1 MSNLEKKGYTPIQ
14 MVFYKQNQE
23 TVFEVETI
31 CAYNKDTRQVAE
43 IGTDALKQETNR
55 DMIVENPMKWGV
67 VGNFTVFS
75 QFVQLCI
82 KKVPKK
88 PFKKLKLALCIP
100 AKLSEV
106 EATALSEAF
115 EQAGKTEVVDI
126 LQSPFVE
133 AIESNQSYDIYV
145 DFVSEY
151 YNSEYFE

>member
-1 MSNLEKKGYTPIQ
+1 MSNLEKKGYAPVHL
-14 MVFYKQNQE
+14 VFYKSNQE
-23 TVFEVETI
+23 TVFEAETI
-31 CAYNKDTRQVAE
+31 CAYNKDTKQVAE

-106 EATALSEAF
+106 EAKALSEAF
-115 EQAGKTEVVDI
+115 EQTAKTEAVDI
-126 LQSPFVE
+126 LQSSFTE
-133 AIESNQSYDIYV
+133 TIENNQSYDIYV
-145 DFVSEY
+145 DFISEY
-151 YNSEYFE
+151 YKSEYFE